1 MGRRRARRRYHFQVT
16 TLVHQ
21 TPSDHDDPDGLRAQV
36 AELEALLDQR
46 AADFARVKTELA
58 TFRLQYRQEVGVLHD
73 QLDELELAIAEAELG
88 EAVKRQQER
97 GDAPG
102 AQSSEVKSAPPRFT
116 TDDVRKLFRDVA
128 KAIHPDLA
136 GDASARERRHA
147 LMIEANR
154 AYAAG
159 DEAHLRWILQQW
171 ERSPEAVTGSDV
183 EALRM
188 RLERRLDQAEE
199 QLELL
204 ASELAALRD
213 TPLWKLKAKVDEAA
227 AKGKDLVGDMVRR
240 LKRDI
245 MVATNRL
252 DAISPPER

>member
-1 MGRRRARRRYHFQVT
+1 MELGRAWRRYHFQVT

-21 TPSDHDDPDGLRAQV
+21 NTSDHDDPDGLRAQV

-46 AADFARVKTELA
+46 AADFARVKTDLA
-58 TFRLQYRQEVGVLHD
+58 TFRLAYRQQVGVLHD

-88 EAVKRQQER
+88 EAVRRQQEQTAHAAAR
-97 GDAPG
+97 PT
-102 AQSSEVKSAPPRFT
+102 EVTSAPPRFT

-128 KAIHPDLA
+128 KAIHPDLTA
-136 GDASARERRHA
+136 DASARERRHT

-171 ERSPEAVTGSDV
+171 ERSPEAVTGTDR
-183 EALRM
+183 EALRL
-188 RLERRLDQAEE
+188 RLERRIDQAEE

-204 ASELAALRD
+204 ASEMAALQD
-213 TPLWKLKAKVDEAA
+213 TPLWKLKAKVDEASSR
-227 AKGKDLVGDMVRR
+227 GKDLVGDMVRR

-252 DAISPPER
+252 DAIRPPVA